1 MVLMF
6 FTLSE
11 HVVENIIGEY
21 KKPIQPMHLI
31 ILTLKISSQA
41 LKKI

>member
-1 MVLMF
+1 MF

-21 KKPIQPMHLI
+21 KKPIQPMHPVFDDKFRDSN
-31 ILTLKISSQA
+31 LKP
-41 LKKI
+41 L